1 MNLIT
6 FFNSITV
13 TTYGFVALFTWV
25 ILQAIKQTKI
35 DNRWLPLLAIII
47 GALIGAI
54 AALFIYG
61 TDAWL
66 GAGFGLLS
74 GFASTGVNEAFNQYA
89 FSPDEM
95 MGDNK

>member
-66 GAGFGLLS
+66 GAAFGVLS
-74 GFASTGVNEAFNQYA
+74 GFASTGVNEALNHYA
-89 FSPDEM
+89 FNPLNQ
-95 MGDNK
+95 GGK